1 MEETSEGQILTM
13 RFLRYLFFSDWRVPT
28 LLGVIIAIFLLLF
41 YLDYTRTVDIG
52 DREVIGFIRYRNNIV
67 QRRFADQVIW
77 SNLQNESPLTDE
89 DTIRSANLSDAEIH
103 LNDGTVIR
111 IDENSM
117 FFLDLSG
124 GRPTINFQG
133 GTLEIARGTNG
144 NGEASD
150 LLIQTAQGD
159 LSVADS
165 DLRLE
170 AGEAGVNVQ
179 VNRGQARFEAGGETH
194 TVGQFER
201 AQIDSSGVSVRE
213 VNLRLRS
220 PVHQQLIAGAANQI
234 RVNFTWQIAGAYRP
248 ITFELARQRTFSRID
263 RSLTVNETGTT
274 LSLSPGTYFW
284 RIRGR
289 NQSTGRTE
297 ESEVRK
303 LIVAQNSNLALVTPA
318 NGAEMNY
325 VEQSPPVHFRW
336 LPSDLAGAYSFRL
349 ATDAALNNVVREE
362 TTSTTAITVSDLAPG
377 VYHWRVTTRPAI
389 EGVSAVSS
397 PIFRFS
403 LSQRSQYAAPV
414 ALRPAGETF
423 AHTAIPAS
431 GIAFDWQA
439 SSEFRNFD
447 LQVSSDSG
455 FTSIVIEKQVSNRSS
470 YLSREALA
478 NGTYYWR
485 VRGRSA
491 SGQTSAYSATRSFQ
505 VSGGP
510 QTARQDETSDRADV
524 RDRTDRQDQT
534 GDRSDAGHDQNRTD
548 PGRDGVVPLEE
559 VRPDDIEFISPEE
572 IYKP

>member
-1 MEETSEGQILTM
+1 M
-13 RFLRYLFFSDWRVPT
+13 RFIRYLLFSDWRVPT

-67 QRRFADQVIW
+67 QRRFSDQVIW

-150 LLIQTAQGD
+150 LLIQTAQGE

-179 VNRGQARFEAGGETH
+179 VNRGEARFESNGETH

-220 PVHQQLIAGAANQI
+220 PAHQQLIAGTGNQI
-234 RVNFTWQIAGAYRP
+234 RVDFSWQIAGDYRP
-248 ITFELARQRTFSRID
+248 ITFELARQRSFSHID
-263 RSLTVNETGTT
+263 RSSTVNATGTT
-274 LSLSPGTYFW
+274 VALAPGTYFW

-297 ESEVRK
+297 ESEIRK
-303 LIVAQNSNLALVTPA
+303 LIVAQNSNLALVAPA
-318 NGAEMNY
+318 NGAEVTY

-336 LPSDLAGAYSFRL
+336 TASDLAGSYTFRL
-349 ATDAALNNVVREE
+349 ATDPALNTVVREE
-362 TTSTTAITVSDLAPG
+362 TTSTTALAVSNLAPG
-377 VYHWRVTTRPAI
+377 VYYWRVTTRPSI
-389 EGVSAVSS
+389 EGVSPVAS
-397 PIFRFS
+397 PVFRFS
-403 LSQRSQYAAPV
+403 LGQRSSYAPPV
-414 ALRPAGETF
+414 ALRPVGETF
-423 AHTAIPAS
+423 AQPAIATS
-431 GIAFDWQA
+431 GIAFDWQGA
-439 SSEFRNFD
+439 SEFQSFD
-447 LQVSSDSG
+447 LQVSSDPG
-455 FTSIVIEKQVSNRSS
+455 FTAIVIERTVSNRSS

-491 SGQTSAYSATRSFQ
+491 SGQTSAYSAPRSFQ
-505 VSGGP
+505 VAGGP
-510 QTARQDETSDRADV
+510 RTAREDADGRDAREGTDQQDADRGDTT
-524 RDRTDRQDQT
+524 RDTTRDQ
-534 GDRSDAGHDQNRTD
+534 RDQNRTD
-548 PGRDGVVPLEE
+548 QQRDDRVPLEE